1 MAAVPLQT
9 AGPTAGHASPA
20 SQPTAA
26 SRTRGA
32 TPGRP
37 WQGLSHHGR
46 RGQDPKV
53 CLSVPRNRV
62 NGRFGLYRSR
72 GPAAAEHHACS
83 HTLSL
88 SGSSGPD
95 RRHTDT
101 PVQTCEVAR
110 SAPLWHS
117 GPVAGIRRRSRHVW
131 KTFLERAFL
140 RRGVK
145 EFSSAALTPA
155 RLAARPGGRAAP
167 GKGRAAGCR
176 GLSSSACS
184 PASTQTLGPRS
195 HARAPES
202 TLGRAS
208 GCHDVRVAALVA
220 LLTRGQCSSGLAF
233 GLLVPA
239 MAHGHS
245 PARPTLQVGTPGPAR
260 LQDTQRVTGG
270 HTAGLRSRSSLG
282 RCS

>member
-72 GPAAAEHHACS
+72 GPTAAEHHACS
-83 HTLSL
+83 HMLSL

-117 GPVAGIRRRSRHVW
+117 GPVADVCVVP
-131 KTFLERAFL
+131 RARYSPAFQTRVEDIL
-140 RRGVK
+140 GTCIPATRRGRILK
-145 EFSSAALTPA
+145 RCADTREAGGTP
-155 RLAARPGGRAAP
+155 
-167 GKGRAAGCR
+167 
-176 GLSSSACS
+176 
-184 PASTQTLGPRS
+184 
-195 HARAPES
+195 
-202 TLGRAS
+202 
-208 GCHDVRVAALVA
+208 
-220 LLTRGQCSSGLAF
+220 RGQCGPGEGQGCWVPGASRRPPAPQQAPRPSGLGA
-233 GLLVPA
+233 
-239 MAHGHS
+239 
-245 PARPTLQVGTPGPAR
+245 TPGLPSRPWAERADAMTSVWRPWWHFLRAASAPPAWPLDCWSPR
-260 LQDTQRVTGG
+260 WRMGTASPVPLCRWGRRVQHGCRTHSASPEVTQQV
-270 HTAGLRSRSSLG
+270 
-282 RCS
+282 